1 MSFNV
6 IMGHTTLIARKRQFP
21 KNLQNIDEANSNAS
35 IVAQGKR
42 QSLRIREV
50 QYAYGLLSTT
60 TQKDS
65 QETCRPTNSE
75 DSLSLNPA
83 LEGNDGIP

>member
-1 MSFNV
+1 MRRFSVLKLHSMSFNV

-21 KNLQNIDEANSNAS
+21 KNLQNIDEANSNAL

-42 QSLRIREV
+42 QNLRICEV
-50 QYAYGLLSTT
+50 QYAYGLLSIT

-65 QETCRPTNSE
+65 
-75 DSLSLNPA
+75 
-83 LEGNDGIP
+83 